1 MLCLSE
7 TWHIDVFKD
16 VESEFDN
23 SFLKICP
30 KNNSLKQTF
39 IKGVFEV
46 ADSELGNYVFSN
58 SIPKTPLWANFAL
71 KLKSGLFLLKLGLK
85 GIQGCWF

>member
-30 KNNSLKQTF
+30 KNNSLKYTF

-46 ADSELGNYVFSN
+46 ADSELGNCVFSN
-58 SIPKTPLWANFAL
+58 SIPKTLYMGKFCPET
-71 KLKSGLFLLKLGLK
+71 
-85 GIQGCWF
+85 QEWFVFTETWS